1 MSRLWTGSSLAFTPR
16 PEPLDRGEQ
25 LRPGLT
31 VSFEHPADF
40 RAVITPAH
48 VRLLQEI
55 GRRAVSIFALAAA
68 LSRDPLAV
76 RPNVALLEPQSL
88 VRTRRVRNPGHATR
102 TLLEIT
108 AASIELG
115 ALIQRRASKLEPV
128 YPPPDLKGT
137 Q

>member
-16 PEPLDRGEQ
+16 PE
-25 LRPGLT
+25 PGLT

-40 RAVITPAH
+40 RAVITPAR

-76 RPNVALLEPQSL
+76 RPDIALLARQSL
-88 VRTRRVRNPGHATR
+88 VRTRRAPSSR
-102 TLLEIT
+102 
-108 AASIELG
+108 
-115 ALIQRRASKLEPV
+115 
-128 YPPPDLKGT
+128 
-137 Q
+137 